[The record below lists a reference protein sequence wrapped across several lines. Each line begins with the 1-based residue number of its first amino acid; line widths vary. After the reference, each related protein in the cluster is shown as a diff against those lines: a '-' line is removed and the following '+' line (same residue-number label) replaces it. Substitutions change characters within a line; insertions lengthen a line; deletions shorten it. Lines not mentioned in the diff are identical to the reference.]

1 MQLNCH
7 LDLVSCSV
15 IGIYIIDSSSPREAM
30 QGTIQQFIYLLS
42 ISLRKGPTKGSIACA
57 RWSPT
62 KNIHTYLHTYRIQ
75 NTKQNRL
82 QSQKSGKCLS
92 VHLKLPAFCFRQQK
106 SENGNEFQ
114 IIGTATKNECL
125 NALIVL
131 CMFSVMTITS

>member
-1 MQLNCH
+1 VPRLLFKKLFMQLNCH

-62 KNIHTYLHTYRIQ
+62 KNIHTKRKPSYIDNFDQFLKNFLH
-75 NTKQNRL
+75 
-82 QSQKSGKCLS
+82 
-92 VHLKLPAFCFRQQK
+92 
-106 SENGNEFQ
+106 
-114 IIGTATKNECL
+114 
-125 NALIVL
+125 LIV
-131 CMFSVMTITS
+131 TSWYKEFLNS